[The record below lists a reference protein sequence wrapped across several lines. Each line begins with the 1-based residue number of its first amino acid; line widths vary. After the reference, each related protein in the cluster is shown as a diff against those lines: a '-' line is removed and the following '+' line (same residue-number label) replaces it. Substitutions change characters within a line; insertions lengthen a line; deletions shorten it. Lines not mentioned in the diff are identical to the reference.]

1 MRLRTLYW
9 TRWPLYGPFLVF
21 LILLCLTAFAA
32 AHVLLF
38 QSAQAEGHVTV
49 SIQAPDLVLE
59 DSDFVAPILISQ
71 VDNFDAANY
80 VVAVDGVGA
89 GVGEVV
95 MYAQGSSARQTTA
108 THERPCDAVVMAI
121 VDEWEVD
128 GTTKFRK

>member
-1 MRLRTLYW
+1 MLLGRVAGTLVASNKE
-9 TRWPLYGPFLVF
+9 PSLEGVKFLV
-21 LILLCLTAFAA
+21 IR
-32 AHVLLF
+32 
-38 QSAQAEGHVTV
+38 
-49 SIQAPDLVLE
+49 
-59 DSDFVAPILISQ
+59 Q
-71 VDNFDAANY
+71 VDVDNEDAANY